1 MQTLWQ
7 DLRYGA
13 RMLRKQ
19 PGFTLIAILSLAL
32 GIGANTG
39 VFSLV
44 NTLLL
49 RSLPVE
55 NPQQLMAVNL
65 TMNKGTEY
73 VSSSY
78 PNYKDLRDRNDV
90 LAGLVAYRPTTLSLS
105 SEGKNERL
113 FGYLTTGNY
122 FDVLGVRAMLGRAFT
137 PDDDRAPGAHPVTVM
152 SHRCWQNRFGG
163 DPSVIGKNVILNGHA
178 FTVIGVAPKDF
189 HGTEIMFAPA
199 FWAPMMMQRQIEPGS
214 DFLNDRSDGRLMLT
228 ARLKGGVTA
237 GQAQSSLSNLMSQLA
252 TEFPR
257 DNEGRGV
264 ELNLPGLISPNFRTP
279 IIGFAAVL
287 MGIVGLVLLIAC
299 TNLANLLLARA
310 TGRRKEIAVR
320 LALGA
325 SRWQIVRQL
334 LTESVLVSLLGGGL
348 GLLLAAWINDLVSA
362 FKPPVDLPLQLDL
375 SLDWRVMS
383 FTLALSVFTGIVFGV
398 IPALQSTKLNLVPA
412 LKDET
417 SLAGHRRPR
426 LRNALVVA
434 QVALS
439 LVLLICAGLIVRS
452 LQQAQSLNPGF
463 NPENAVMLSFDLGL
477 QGYDQ
482 ARGRAFSQQA
492 LDRVRALPGV
502 EAAALSNW
510 MPLTLTESTTVVYVE
525 GKTTQHL
532 ANLPSTIYCR
542 VGPEFFR
549 TMGVPLLAGREFAP
563 QEREKEARVVIVNE
577 AFARR
582 FWPGENVIGKQF
594 KFGGAE
600 GDPWQIIGLAKDG
613 KYVSLGERPRLL
625 VYQPLLRDY
634 SSLVNLVA
642 RTSSDPQTTLAA
654 IRREVQ
660 SLEPTLPLYN
670 VKTMQEHLSLPLF
683 PARVAATVL
692 GCFGLLALLLA
703 AVGIYGV
710 MSYSVAQRTREV
722 GIRMALGAQRRA
734 VLALIVRQG
743 MSVAL
748 IGVGLGLAL
757 AFAATR
763 LLADLLYGVSATDP
777 LTFSIIALLLMM
789 VALLACWVPAR
800 RATKV
805 DPMIA
810 LRCE

>member
-502 EAAALSNW
+502 EAAALSKW